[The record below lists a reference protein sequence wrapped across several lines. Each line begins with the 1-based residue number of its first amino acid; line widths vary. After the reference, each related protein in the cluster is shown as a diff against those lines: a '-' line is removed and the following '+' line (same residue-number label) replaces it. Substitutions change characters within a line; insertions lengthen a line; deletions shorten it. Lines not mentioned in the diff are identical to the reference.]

1 MFTLASKIR
10 AAVMNDDVAALEKL
24 TAGRTGIATMDVWE
38 GHSGLFTAAR
48 KGKPQAAQFFLD
60 NGGDPNKTEGYWTP
74 LQCAAY
80 YGRLE
85 IVAMM
90 LKKEG
95 DPNLRDNDEKNAR
108 DLAEGRG
115 FRDVVTL
122 LTPYMRD
129 PLAALMPQ
137 VAALLPAPEKPAA
150 VSAGD
155 SWSLLAEDTAAHVFG
170 SGDTGYRITE
180 IFNFSARERTRIISN
195 LETKA
200 DDIKTVSFD
209 ALTEEVVLAAALAQL
224 QRLGGKADPARAQI
238 VPRLDKPQRGKGP
251 AA

>member
-10 AAVMNDDVAALEKL
+10 AAIMNDDVAALEKL
-24 TAGRTGIATMDVWE
+24 AAGHDAAKLSVWE
-38 GHSGLFTAAR
+38 GHSGLYTAAR
-48 KGKPQAAQFFLD
+48 KGRPQAARFFLD
-60 NGGDPNKTEGYWTP
+60 KGGDPNKNEGYWTP

-90 LKKEG
+90 LKKDG
-95 DPNLRDNDEKNAR
+95 DPNLRDNNEKNAR

-122 LTPYMRD
+122 LTPYMKD

-150 VSAGD
+150 LKAGD
-155 SWSLLAEDTAAHVFG
+155 TWSLLAEDTAAHVFG

-180 IFNFSARERTRIISN
+180 IFNFSARERTRIINN
-195 LETKA
+195 LQTKA

-209 ALTEEVVLAAALAQL
+209 DIAETSALAAALDQL
-224 QRLGGKADPARAQI
+224 QRLGGKADTDRIQSAA
-238 VPRLDKPQRGKGP
+238 RLDKPQRGKGP

>member
-10 AAVMNDDVAALEKL
+10 TAIMNDDVPALEKL
-24 TAGRTGIATMDVWE
+24 TAGRNPAALTVWE

-48 KGKPQAAQFFLD
+48 KGKRAAAQFFIE
-60 NGGDPNKTEGYWTP
+60 NGSDPNRDEGYWSP

-90 LKKEG
+90 IKAGG
-95 DPNLRDNDEKNAR
+95 DPNRRDNNEKTAR

-115 FRDVVTL
+115 FKDIVTL
-122 LTPYMRD
+122 LTPYMKD
-129 PLAALMPQ
+129 PLAALMPES
-137 VAALLPAPEKPAA
+137 AAREGTAEKPAA
-150 VSAGD
+150 VAAGD

-170 SGDTGYRITE
+170 SGNTGYRITE

-195 LETKA
+195 LETQA

-209 ALTEEVVLAAALAQL
+209 TLAEGVALAAALAQL
-224 QRLGGKADPARAQI
+224 QRLGGKADPESAQI
-238 VPRLDKPQRGKGP
+238 LPRLDKPQRGKGP